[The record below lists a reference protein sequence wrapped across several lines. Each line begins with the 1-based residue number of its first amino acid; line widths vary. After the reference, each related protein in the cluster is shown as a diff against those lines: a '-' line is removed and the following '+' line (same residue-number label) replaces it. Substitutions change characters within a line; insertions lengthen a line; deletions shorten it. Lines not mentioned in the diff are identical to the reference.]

1 MPSSATAGPHTVS
14 DKSSGSNLAS
24 ATFTVTTTPVAT
36 ISLNPTSGPTGTSV
50 TVTGSNF
57 VANSAI
63 TISYDNTA
71 ITTNPATVTTTSTG
85 SFSATITIP
94 ASTAAP
100 HTISATDA
108 SSNSASAQFT
118 VTTTPVATISLN
130 PTSGPTGTS
139 VTVTGSNFVANSAIT
154 IKLDGTA
161 ITTGA
166 SGGSIQLDNTWKTS
180 GAVSSS

>member
-1 MPSSATAGPHTVS
+1 
-14 DKSSGSNLAS
+14 
-24 ATFTVTTTPVAT
+24 
-36 ISLNPTSGPTGTSV
+36 TSGPTGTSV

-94 ASTAAP
+94 ASTAGP

-108 SSNSASAQFT
+108 SSNSASVQFT
-118 VTTTPVATISLN
+118 VTTRAISLN
-130 PTSGPTGTS
+130 PTSTPTGTS
-139 VTVTGSNFVANSAIT
+139 VTVTRINFTANSAVT
-154 IKLDGTA
+154 I
-161 ITTGA
+161 
-166 SGGSIQLDNTWKTS
+166 
-180 GAVSSS
+180 